1 MKTVFTALIALVA
14 VTQGAPR
21 PEQSKGTQGA
31 QLVSV
36 NNATGNGTANG
47 GGNGKQSQAGPSA
60 DACAAGAIL
69 AMGINTNIADQQM
82 ELQAVGNVQKALQ
95 SNDANAFAQ
104 AKATLL
110 QFVQNG
116 IAIRQANQQIAPA
129 GNPAIAGL
137 DVVANAQLT
146 ELGLANNLTGN
157 AATDNAILQELTKD
171 FTGGIE
177 QNKKNAAAATQGCP
191 NTGAANNTAKSTSG
205 AKAAGDKGKDAK
217 SGANGKGQA
226 KFEQRIINTEEDDE
240 EESAPHVRRRHV
252 QW

>member
-1 MKTVFTALIALVA
+1 MKTTFTALLALVA
-14 VTQGAPR
+14 VAQGAKQAKQ
-21 PEQSKGTQGA
+21 EDGKGSQGA
-31 QLVSV
+31 QIVGVS
-36 NNATGNGTANG
+36 NNAAAKNGTASS
-47 GGNGKQSQAGPSA
+47 GNGKQAQAGPSA

-95 SNDANAFAQ
+95 ANDANAFAQ

-177 QNKKNAAAATQGCP
+177 QNKKNAAAVSFFFSLCIRILRQV
-191 NTGAANNTAKSTSG
+191 
-205 AKAAGDKGKDAK
+205 KDIL
-217 SGANGKGQA
+217 N
-226 KFEQRIINTEEDDE
+226 
-240 EESAPHVRRRHV
+240 
-252 QW
+252 